1 MAESSSR
8 RLTVLDAS
16 SNHWEECVKGIT
28 LAVASAALLAAGC
41 SSKSGNEAQTGAGS
55 GQITGAG
62 STFVYPVLSA
72 WAADYQKQSGTAVNY
87 QSIGSGGG
95 ISQVKAGT
103 VDFGATDQP
112 LAGDELKQSN
122 LAQFPIVIGGIVAVV
137 NVPGVSPG
145 QLKLTGPLLA
155 DIYAGKVKN
164 WSDPAIAKLNPGVKL
179 PNANIAVVH
188 RSDGSGTSFNFTH
201 YLSQVSPTWKSGPG
215 EGKTVSWPTG
225 VGGKG
230 NEGVAGY
237 VKQIPNSIG
246 YVEYAYVVQNKM
258 TYAQL
263 QNAAGTFVSPSAQSF
278 ANAAESAN
286 WAQAQDFNLVMTNA
300 PGQNAYPITAT
311 TFILMP
317 KDAKDKAKSDA
328 ALGFFKYALDKG
340 QAQAKSLDYVPLP
353 AALVKQIET
362 YIGASIK

>member
-1 MAESSSR
+1 M
-8 RLTVLDAS
+8 
-16 SNHWEECVKGIT
+16 EECVKGMT
-28 LAVASAALLAAGC
+28 FALTAAALLLAGC
-41 SSKSGNEAQTGAGS
+41 GTRSGNQAQAPAGS
-55 GQITGAG
+55 AQQITGAG

-72 WAADYQKQSGTAVNY
+72 WAADYQKQSGTAINY

-95 ISQVKAGT
+95 IAQVKAGT

-112 LAGDELKQSN
+112 LASDELAKSG

-137 NVPGVSPG
+137 NVPGLGSG
-145 QLKLTGPLLA
+145 RLKLTGPLLA

-164 WSDPAIAKLNPGVKL
+164 WSDPVIATLNPGVKL
-179 PNANIAVVH
+179 PNADITVVH
-188 RSDGSGTSFNFTH
+188 RSDGSGTTFNFTH
-201 YLSQVSPTWKSGPG
+201 YLSQISPTWKSGPG

-246 YVEYAYVVQNKM
+246 YVEYAYVVQNHM
-258 TYAQL
+258 AFAAL
-263 QNAAGTFVSPSAQSF
+263 QNAAGAFVSPSADSF
-278 ANAAESAN
+278 SNAADTAD
-286 WAQAQDFNLVMTNA
+286 WAHATDFNLVMTNA
-300 PGQNAYPITAT
+300 PGANAYPITAT

-317 KDAKDKAKSDA
+317 KQPKNKAKSDA
-328 ALGFFKYALDKG
+328 ALSFFRYALGNG
-340 QAQAKSLDYVPLP
+340 QAQAKKLDYVPLP
-353 AALVKQIET
+353 TALAKQIEA

>member
-1 MAESSSR
+1 V
-8 RLTVLDAS
+8 LT
-16 SNHWEECVKGIT
+16 
-28 LAVASAALLAAGC
+28 AACGTN
-41 SSKSGNEAQTGAGS
+41 SGNQEQPAGS
-55 GQITGAG
+55 SAQITGAG

-72 WAADYQKQSGTAVNY
+72 WASDYQKQSGTAVNY

-112 LAGDELKQSN
+112 LASDELAKSN

-137 NVPGVSPG
+137 NVPGLSSG

-155 DIYAGKVKN
+155 DIYAGKVKS
-164 WSDPAIAKLNPGVKL
+164 WSDPVIAKLNPGLKL
-179 PNANIAVVH
+179 PDANIAVVH
-188 RSDGSGTSFNFTH
+188 RSDGSGTTFNFTH
-201 YLSQVSPTWKSGPG
+201 YLSQVSPSWKSGPG

-246 YVEYAYVVQNKM
+246 YVEYAYVVQNGM

-263 QNAAGTFVSPSAQSF
+263 QNASGAFVSPSAESFSAAAQS
-278 ANAAESAN
+278 AD
-286 WAQAQDFNLVMTNA
+286 WAHASDFNLVMTNA
-300 PGQNAYPITAT
+300 PGAAAYPITAT

-317 KDAKDKAKSDA
+317 RQPRDKAKSDA
-328 ALGFFKYALDKG
+328 ALSFFKYALEKG
-340 QAQAKSLDYVPLP
+340 QPQANKLDYVPLP
-353 AALVKQIET
+353 DGLVKQIES